1 MDLNSIPRLA
11 PGCRLH
17 PSEPVLLVP
26 EGTLNLAG
34 PARDILAQLD
44 GRQSVASI
52 VEVLLQQYSGAPRD
66 EMSHD
71 VLNLLNRMEQRG
83 VVCRTDESLRNEA
96 GHTERSFTP

>member
-1 MDLNSIPRLA
+1 MDLNAIPKLA

-17 PSEPVLLVP
+17 PTEPTLLVP

-44 GRQSVASI
+44 GKQNVATI
-52 VEVLLQQYSGAPRD
+52 VDQLLQQYAGAPEE
-66 EMSHD
+66 EMTQD

-83 VVCRTDESLRNEA
+83 VVRV
-96 GHTERSFTP
+96 

>member
-1 MDLNSIPRLA
+1 MDLTSTPKLA

-44 GRQSVASI
+44 GQRSVAAI
-52 VEVLLQQYSGAPRD
+52 VDQLLQQYAGAPKD
-66 EMSHD
+66 QMSED

-83 VVCRTDESLRNEA
+83 VVRV
-96 GHTERSFTP
+96 